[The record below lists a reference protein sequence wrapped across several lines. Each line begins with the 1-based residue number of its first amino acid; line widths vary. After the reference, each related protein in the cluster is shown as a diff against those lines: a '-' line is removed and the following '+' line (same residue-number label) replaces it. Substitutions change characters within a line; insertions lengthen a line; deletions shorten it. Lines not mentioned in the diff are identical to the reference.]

1 MFLWYLRPMYVCFR
15 KQDSRLAYRRLSTG
29 SSPMYESFRVR
40 RLNARQSHE
49 GLDRDARHEDDSDC
63 DLPVLASFAHLHKV
77 TLDLRYHAS

>member
-1 MFLWYLRPMYVCFR
+1 
-15 KQDSRLAYRRLSTG
+15 
-29 SSPMYESFRVR
+29 MYESFRVR

-77 TLDLRYHAS
+77 TLDLRYIIILLYYIIILLYDSSIILLW